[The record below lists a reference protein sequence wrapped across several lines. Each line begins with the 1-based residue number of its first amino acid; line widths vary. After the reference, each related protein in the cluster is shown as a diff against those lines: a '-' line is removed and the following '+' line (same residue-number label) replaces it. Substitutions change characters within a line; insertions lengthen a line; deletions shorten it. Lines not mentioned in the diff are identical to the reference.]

1 MYKKDLKS
9 KKMGSCNILYVPKGY
24 CTIVLLDQNV
34 DLLEFNQ
41 DGNNASIEIID
52 KKLEC
57 QK

>member
-1 MYKKDLKS
+1 
-9 KKMGSCNILYVPKGY
+9 MGSCNILYVPKGY